1 MLQRLVSKSVRYC
14 SCKGLSPLLTLADR
28 LLHIENKLTSL
39 LRLIREGRPAVV
51 NRESVNHIFH
61 KEFLVCRVSN
71 FFLIGRVAEMAPKKA
86 CAEEG
91 RLNGRPD
98 YELLEIR

>member
-1 MLQRLVSKSVRYC
+1 
-14 SCKGLSPLLTLADR
+14 LSPLLALADR
-28 LLHIENKLTSL
+28 LLHVKNKPTFLR
-39 LRLIREGRPAVV
+39 RLIREGRPTVV
-51 NRESVNHIFH
+51 NCESVNHIFH

-71 FFLIGRVAEMAPKKA
+71 FFLIGSVTEMALKKA